1 MEFLRNTM
9 LGVMVIGGIGLW
21 IFAFASLISFIRRF
35 FGQGS
40 NLKQYLRSFG
50 IGLSMILLGSFI
62 YTIMGG
68 DPNIV
73 PVKMFVGVVNIL
85 ILYGGYKLVKW
96 FLK

>member
-9 LGVMVIGGIGLW
+9 LGIMVIGGIGLW
-21 IFAFASLISFIRRF
+21 IFAFASLISFIR
-35 FGQGS
+35 S
-40 NLKQYLRSFG
+40 SFS
-50 IGLSMILLGSFI
+50 IMLLGSFL

-85 ILYGGYKLVKW
+85 ILYGGYKLIKW

>member
-1 MEFLRNTM
+1 MEFLRNTI

-21 IFAFASLISFIRRF
+21 IFAFASLISFIKIF
-35 FGQGS
+35 FGKES

-50 IGLSMILLGSFI
+50 IGLSIMLLGSFL

-73 PVKMFVGVVNIL
+73 PVKMFVGVINIL
-85 ILYGGYKLVKW
+85 ILYGGYKLIKW

>member
-1 MEFLRNTM
+1 MEFLRNTI
-9 LGVMVIGGIGLW
+9 LGVMVLGAIGLW
-21 IFAFASLISFIRRF
+21 IFAFASLISFIKRF
-35 FGQGS
+35 FGKES
-40 NLKQYLRSFG
+40 NLTQYLRSFG
-50 IGLSMILLGSFI
+50 IGLSIMLLGSFL

-85 ILYGGYKLVKW
+85 ILYGGYKLIKW

>member
-40 NLKQYLRSFG
+40 NLKQYLRSSG
-50 IGLSMILLGSFI
+50 IALSMILLGSFL

-73 PVKMFVGVVNIL
+73 PAKMFVGVVNIL
-85 ILYGGYKLVKW
+85 ILYGAYKLVKW